1 RFATLCIGRLL
12 DVTLLTNMTHIR
24 RSPPMH
30 DDEQHPR
37 SPLNPTALSVEEAAL
52 VLTRTSGQTVTES
65 MIQEDIAKGAS
76 TNADGTLNLVHYA
89 AWLVK
94 EMAGGD

>member
-1 RFATLCIGRLL
+1 MMAESQG
-12 DVTLLTNMTHIR
+12 N
-24 RSPPMH
+24 SPG
-30 DDEQHPR
+30 
-37 SPLNPTALSVEEAAL
+37 SGLNPTALELPAAARLLARVGAQTITEAMLRNDVA
-52 VLTRTSGQTVTES
+52 T
-65 MIQEDIAKGAS
+65 GAP

>member
-1 RFATLCIGRLL
+1 
-12 DVTLLTNMTHIR
+12 M
-24 RSPPMH
+24 P

-52 VLTRTSGQTVTES
+52 VLTRTSGQAVTEA
-65 MIQEDIAKGAS
+65 MIQEDIAEGAP
-76 TNADGTLNLVHYA
+76 TNADGTLNLVNYA

-94 EMAGGD
+94 NVL